1 MGTKEQNE
9 KEFKDFTPQQIAYL
23 DVCKIH
29 KDLQFVAEKLA
40 IMEMPCSVMDALE
53 CAIMNIES
61 GRHILFEVINDN
73 DDPHTA

>member
-9 KEFKDFTPQQIAYL
+9 MGFNDFTPQQIAYL
-23 DVCKIH
+23 DVYKIH

-40 IMEMPCSVMDALE
+40 MMEMPCVVLDTLE
-53 CAIMNIES
+53 CAITDIENA
-61 GRHILFEVINDN
+61 RDILFDVMKGN